1 MFAPLSIGW
10 VCTNMPRRN
19 GGGEPRSFSRRII
32 SHQDAIF
39 SNQKTP
45 GVAARR
51 FSCHWSVL
59 IRRRAEGLLAPDAG
73 HHQAKFLPAAL
84 PPLNEPLVAP
94 LDHDR
99 NAVTEVWNLIRALRD
114 DRGAVALTALA
125 NKLGVVFL

>member
-73 HHQAKFLPAAL
+73 HHQAKFLHVCL
-84 PPLNEPLVAP
+84 TPLDDTHDAPLV
-94 LDHDR
+94 HDR
-99 NAVTEVWNLIRALRD
+99 DAVTEVLDLIEVLRD
-114 DRGAVALTALA
+114 EQGCRALTALGD
-125 NKLGVVFL
+125 KLAVDV